1 MPGGGTWWVTEWL
14 DRGGPVFVVSWVVW
28 VIGSICLHELSHG
41 WAAIRHGDRTPI
53 ETGHMTWNPLV
64 HMGIPSLVM
73 FALVGLAWGAMPVN
87 PSRMRGRYAEL
98 KVAAAGPLMNIG
110 LALVAVAGAVAVIAI
125 VRDGTLTQGLRG
137 RTTAENFLMFFVLGA
152 GLNIAL
158 AVFNLL
164 PIPPLDGW
172 RIVGSLSRSVR
183 HGFSSTGGAAVGLTL
198 LILVFLFGAGPLF
211 RFAFGAATRLIEAG
225 VGLAGLR

>member
-1 MPGGGTWWVTEWL
+1 MPGVGTWWVTEWL
-14 DRGGPVFVVSWVVW
+14 ERGGPVFLISWVVW

-41 WAAIRHGDRTPI
+41 WTAIRHGDRTPI

-64 HMGIPSLVM
+64 HMGVPSLLM

-98 KVAAAGPLMNIG
+98 KVAAAGPLMNVG
-110 LALVAVAGAVAVIAI
+110 LALGAAAGAVAVMAI
-125 VRDGTLTQGLRG
+125 VRDGTLTQGARAQ
-137 RTTAENFLMFFVLGA
+137 TTAENFLVFFVLGA

-172 RIVGSLSRSVR
+172 RIACSLSPSVR
-183 HGFSSTGGAAVGLTL
+183 HAFGTTGGAAVGLAL
-198 LILVFLFGAGPLF
+198 LIVVFLFGAGPLF
-211 RFAFGAATRLIEAG
+211 RFAFGAAARLIEGGA
-225 VGLAGLR
+225 GLAGLR